1 MADDK
6 ISSNISNKTYF
17 LVSKEKDKR
26 KKSKLNPVAKNAAK
40 FNRATVFK
48 DKTKYD
54 RKKKINED

>member
-26 KKSKLNPVAKNAAK
+26 KKSKLNPVAKNAGK
-40 FNRATVFK
+40 FNRASVFK

-54 RKKKINED
+54 RKKKKNED

>member
-6 ISSNISNKTYF
+6 ISPNISNKTYF

-40 FNRATVFK
+40 FNRA
-48 DKTKYD
+48 
-54 RKKKINED
+54 NED

>member
-26 KKSKLNPVAKNAAK
+26 KKNKLNPVAKNAAK

-54 RKKKINED
+54 RKKKKNED